1 MTKYDNINI
10 NINQP
15 EINAE
20 TLPAGPRG
28 RGIESISQHENL
40 LTVTYDDGAK
50 QDFFLPDWWFG
61 TKSEYN
67 KLSVDEKRS
76 KSLYFIE
83 EGT

>member
-1 MTKYDNINI
+1 MTNYNNTTISLS
-10 NINQP
+10 QP

-28 RGIESISQHENL
+28 RGIESISQQENV

-67 KLSVDEKRS
+67 KLSADEKRS

>member
-1 MTKYDNINI
+1 MTNCNNNTITLS
-10 NINQP
+10 QP

-28 RGIESISQHENL
+28 RGIESIIQKKNV
-40 LTVTYDDGAK
+40 LTVTYDDGDK

-61 TKSEYN
+61 TRSEYN
-67 KLSVDEKRS
+67 KLSATDKIS
-76 KSLYFIE
+76 KTLYFIE

>member
-1 MTKYDNINI
+1 MINNENINI
-10 NINQP
+10 NISQP

-28 RGIESISQHENL
+28 RGIESISQQENV

-50 QDFFLPDWWFG
+50 QNFFLPDWWFG

-67 KLSVDEKRS
+67 KLSADEKRS

-83 EGT
+83 EET

>member
-1 MTKYDNINI
+1 MNNYINI
-10 NINQP
+10 SQP
-15 EINAE
+15 EINVE

-28 RGIESISQHENL
+28 RGIESISQKENL
-40 LTVTYDDGAK
+40 LTVTYDDGGT

-67 KLSVDEKRS
+67 KLSAAEKSS